1 MGTSKKLVKALEKTD
16 WLDRMLIISAFV
28 FFLLVVLFILQQ
40 RIISR
45 SIRIAFWWTRFLP
58 DFSEDKK
65 LLGLA
70 KVAPTL
76 SAVVSDS
83 AILSSALSTSAVAT
97 TLSALPTAVKA
108 SSLIVD
114 TLSPS
119 TTLATERTSTSI
131 YTMADSSLLTTAILS
146 DAASS
151 TPLILPPTHVEL

>member
-40 RIISR
+40 RIIIR
-45 SIRIAFWWTRFLP
+45 GLRIAFWWTRFLP

-65 LLGLA
+65 LLDLA

-97 TLSALPTAVKA
+97 TLSASPTAVKA
-108 SSLIVD
+108 SFPIVD
-114 TLSPS
+114 TLSFSPS
-119 TTLATERTSTSI
+119 STPATERTSTSI
-131 YTMADSSLLTTAILS
+131 YTSAAEPNLLTTAIPS
-146 DAASS
+146 
-151 TPLILPPTHVEL
+151 ILPPTHVEL